1 MARSKEGVHE
11 SLAQI
16 RQLVRDY
23 SGTRMEKRVAML
35 KMLKEQPKR
44 TFQDVAERLES
55 SERNIQRWWEL
66 YRKEGTQGL
75 LKQRQAGGQRPRRL
89 DDRALAALQQK
100 VETDGIKGL
109 SEVQEW
115 LQEEFGV
122 RYSRSGVWYLMR
134 KTVGAMPRGWVAFHD
149 DDFGNPVKHSTQQYA
164 TSGVPPHI
172 VRFLNAMP
180 DTGNRVEWI
189 DTFREAIRGL
199 LGDVDRVS
207 IAADFTCD
215 LVSPETHRP
224 SNYIQQ
230 HPQTAHIQIDDAQKS
245 PVERLLDGFRHGG
258 VPFHLYHSPH
268 AYEYYFREQAYVGAI
283 FLWREKEKSPIS
295 EKTLKVMEELRPFLT
310 FAISD
315 LVARYQIQ
323 KPVGRIFINAV
334 AEMKEEAKLS
344 PQEERVVTLQLIG
357 HSYKDIADK
366 LFVTVDT
373 VKKHFKQV
381 YKKTRTKGQS
391 ELFAKY
397 FTSRISFDDTS
408 EEEEDI

>member
-1 MARSKEGVHE
+1 MSRPKEGVHE

-180 DTGNRVEWI
+180 VSGDRLEWI
-189 DTFREAIRGL
+189 DTFREALRAL
-199 LGDVDRVS
+199 LGDVDKVS
-207 IAADFTCD
+207 IAVDFSCD
-215 LVSPETHRP
+215 LLSPETQQRHG
-224 SNYIQQ
+224 YIQQ
-230 HPQTAHIQIDDAQKS
+230 NLQTAQIKIEGMDKS
-245 PVERLLDGFRHGG
+245 HLDRMLDGFRSQG
-258 VPFHLYHSPH
+258 VPFHLYQKPIGYDYFYQGK
-268 AYEYYFREQAYVGAI
+268 AYIGAI
-283 FLWREKEKSPIS
+283 VLWREISRSPIS
-295 EKTLKVMEELRPFLT
+295 ERTMGLIEELRPFIT
-310 FAISD
+310 FSLSD
-315 LVARYQIQ
+315 LVARDQVQRPIGQ
-323 KPVGRIFINAV
+323 VF
-334 AEMKEEAKLS
+334 MKALQTMKDEAKLTG
-344 PQEERVVTLQLIG
+344 QEERVVSLQLLG
-357 HSYKDIADK
+357 HSYKDIAEK
-366 LFVTVDT
+366 LYVTVDT
-373 VKKHFKQV
+373 IKKHFKQV
-381 YKKTRTKGQS
+381 YRKTKTRSQS

-397 FTSRISFDDTS
+397 FTSRVIFEDAADD
-408 EEEEDI
+408 EIDD

>member
-1 MARSKEGVHE
+1 MSRPKEGVHE

-23 SGTRMEKRVAML
+23 SGTRMEKRVTML

-75 LKQRQAGGQRPRRL
+75 LKQRQVGGQRPRRL

-115 LQEEFGV
+115 LETEFGV

-180 DTGNRVEWI
+180 VSGDRLEWI
-189 DTFREAIRGL
+189 DTFREALRDL
-199 LGDVDRVS
+199 LGGVDRVS
-207 IAADFTCD
+207 IAADFGCD
-215 LVSPETHRP
+215 LVSPETYRP
-224 SNYIQQ
+224 ATYVQQ
-230 HPQTAHIQIDDAQKS
+230 HTSSSQVQVESADDS
-245 PVERLLDGFRHGG
+245 PLERLINGFKQQGI
-258 VPFHLYHSPH
+258 PFHLYHNPH
-268 AYEYYFREQAYVGAI
+268 GFIYFYREEVYLGAI
-283 FLWREKEKSPIS
+283 FLWREIHHPPIS
-295 EKTLKVMEELRPFLT
+295 EETLEILEELRPFIT
-310 FAISD
+310 FALSD
-315 LVARYQIQ
+315 LVAQHQVRNPI
-323 KPVGRIFINAV
+323 GRVFYTALNAL
-334 AEMKEEAKLS
+334 KEDAGLTF
-344 PQEERVVTLQLIG
+344 QEERVITLQLLG
-357 HSYKDIADK
+357 HSYREIADR
-366 LFVTVDT
+366 LYVTVDT
-373 VKKHFKQV
+373 IKKHFKQV
-381 YKKTRTKGQS
+381 YRKTKTKGQS

-397 FTSRISFDDTS
+397 FTPRFALADETD
-408 EEEEDI
+408 EAE